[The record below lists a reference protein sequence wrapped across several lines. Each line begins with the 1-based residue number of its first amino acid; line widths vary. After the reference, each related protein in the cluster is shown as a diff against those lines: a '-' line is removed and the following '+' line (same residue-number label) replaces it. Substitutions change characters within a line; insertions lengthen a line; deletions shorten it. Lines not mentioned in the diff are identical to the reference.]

1 MKRFWQ
7 FFGMIAL
14 AAFAAGAAMAQDVAS
29 TLANNGQLTMP
40 LGTFLDYCNAGNQ
53 ATCIAKLGD
62 EEAGDLDVTWAAG
75 GGSICWPQDSRGA
88 PDAQQIGQQIFDWL
102 NNQTAR
108 RSDQTEAVEADADAA
123 LYPCSE

>member
-1 MKRFWQ
+1 MNRFWQ

-14 AAFAAGAAMAQDVAS
+14 AALAAGAAMAQDVAS

-62 EEAGDLDVTWAAG
+62 TEALVLDFAWAHG
-75 GGSICWPQDSRGA
+75 GPICWPQDSRGA
-88 PDAQQIGQQIFDWL
+88 PDAQRIGQQVFDWL
-102 NNQTAR
+102 NSQTAR
-108 RSDQTEAVEADADAA
+108 RSDQTEAVEAGAAAA
-123 LYPCSE
+123 LYPCSK